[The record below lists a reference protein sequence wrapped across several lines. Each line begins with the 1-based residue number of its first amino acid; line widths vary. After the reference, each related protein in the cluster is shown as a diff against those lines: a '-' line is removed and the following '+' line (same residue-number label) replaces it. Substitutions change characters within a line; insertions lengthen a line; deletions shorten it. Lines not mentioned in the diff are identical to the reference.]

1 MTKFTKKD
9 QARYRAI
16 VRELSRLSSNG
27 WDRATHQDWEPLED
41 ELAMLGRKMVRSNG
55 DRTVTTNLS

>member
-16 VRELSRLSSNG
+16 VRELSRLSSKG
-27 WDRATHQDWEPLED
+27 WDRATHEDWESLET
-41 ELAMLGRKMVRSNG
+41 ELAALGEKMVRSE
-55 DRTVTTNLS
+55 TVTAP